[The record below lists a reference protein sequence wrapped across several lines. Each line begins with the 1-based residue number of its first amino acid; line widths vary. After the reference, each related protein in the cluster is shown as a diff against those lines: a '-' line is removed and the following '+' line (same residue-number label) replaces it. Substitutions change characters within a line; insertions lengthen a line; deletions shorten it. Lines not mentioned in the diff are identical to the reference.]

1 MSSWRLSASSPPY
14 LRFLLTYVCALDLDL
29 TLDLARDSPRRVG
42 LGLHDHQ
49 LVGAEDSGGAA
60 GQPHAR
66 AKGTDAQEELD
77 IENMQQF
84 YMWFQSL
91 EAEANQLAFDPYS
104 CVRRSCRHA
113 MLHCSA
119 IDRIPSIH
127 PWRMA
132 ACRSVY
138 LRQISEYAGE
148 CERIL
153 QEIDASLE
161 ALTML
166 EEQHVTVLTKTG
178 ELHQACEELFAQQV
192 RAPGSCRPHAI
203 CWLTQSTRAC
213 VSLSR

>member
-1 MSSWRLSASSPPY
+1 
-14 LRFLLTYVCALDLDL
+14 
-29 TLDLARDSPRRVG
+29 
-42 LGLHDHQ
+42 
-49 LVGAEDSGGAA
+49 
-60 GQPHAR
+60 
-66 AKGTDAQEELD
+66 
-77 IENMQQF
+77 
-84 YMWFQSL
+84 
-91 EAEANQLAFDPYS
+91 
-104 CVRRSCRHA
+104 
-113 MLHCSA
+113 
-119 IDRIPSIH
+119 
-127 PWRMA
+127 MA

-192 RAPGSCRPHAI
+192 RAPGSCRSHAI
-203 CWLTQSTRAC
+203 CWFTQSTRAC